1 MSDKSIPLNMG
12 TEFSK
17 DNPDGP
23 DKTAGTPVQFFDS
36 SFAMPKAR
44 EDVKF
49 NQVGLFVYEDQRRVA
64 VGFDITRFLEG
75 PSIEVTI
82 TNDNGELAGSL
93 TVIETA
99 SANFSLTMHLRDENP
114 TDLYHVKA
122 TLYYATPET
131 ERMDVYTHEAT
142 FDVSKPGEQ

>member
-12 TEFSK
+12 
-17 DNPDGP
+17 PDPNKENQSGLA
-23 DKTAGTPVQFFDS
+23 KTARTPIQFFDS
-36 SFAMPKAR
+36 SFEVPEAR
-44 EDVKF
+44 EEVKF
-49 NQVGLFVYEDQRRVA
+49 NQIGFFVYEDRRRVA

-75 PSIEVTI
+75 PSIEVNI
-82 TNDNGELAGSL
+82 TNDNGEPAGSL
-93 TVIETA
+93 TVVETNQT
-99 SANFSLTMHLRDENP
+99 NFSLTMHLRDENP

-131 ERMDVYTHEAT
+131 ERVDVYTHEAT